1 MQDADISRGLGYR
14 ALPHRGLLTPIYV
27 SAEERYLEGLDDE
40 QVAAVSSPSK
50 DLAIIAPAGAG
61 KSTTIA
67 ARARTLERKVP
78 MSGEVIAVCFGRD
91 AARSIGRKL
100 SSAGSHA
107 RAMTIH
113 ALALRLLRMERE
125 ASTGLPAVI
134 RLCSIDGSEGDPT
147 INAELRTALGRWV
160 KASKKRWPG
169 EGMTVSRARDAVA
182 RIESGGRAEDKSE
195 AHIWRMYTR
204 WMREHSRDDDI
215 VTDYGYAIIR
225 ATQLVDDDQSRPV
238 RVPVRTRTDVWGVE
252 RPVAWT
258 DRSSWVPDVSALIVD
273 EAQDVSPRQRKLLE
287 ALQPDWVTMVG
298 DPDQAIYTF
307 QGGDPT
313 WLMTGHDR
321 SRLVTDYR
329 STRAIVRVA
338 AAVAGH
344 DIQPAPGAPEGD
356 PVKLYRADDED
367 DEDAWIAG
375 EVQSLLDA
383 GLPPIPDDDRGIV
396 VLTREAERGQR
407 ISEYLEAHRLGGS
420 VEVATVHSYKGRQKE
435 AVIVAGLSEETWTK
449 SGDDDARRVLYVAV
463 SRARGYLRLSYSG
476 TEQINHQ
483 VSAVRPLHL
492 LDGLPVEEAD
502 THSDSSALAESM
514 DPGLETELAELY
526 EKLGDRKAQ
535 ADRIAGLYRR
545 LGDEGKARRM
555 EGCASL
561 AVFAHSVKQGT
572 DDLESIERWSLE
584 SADYCHVRLC
594 NLCDWRTSREQWLRL
609 SAIHWWAM
617 SANHKR
623 HGEGDPLRYQDPLL
637 LTLTIPNVSPTD
649 LGDAIKLLGRAWY
662 KMGVVPSW
670 DREHRTR
677 RWRLWSKVLP
687 GQWRTIEVTFNSTT
701 GLYHP
706 HMHVLMLTTAG
717 YARAYHRDDPA
728 REGIDWVRMDGGRY
742 GSPYYRTSQ
751 EWAEDW
757 TASVLAAQG
766 SSVSGSSMS
775 VEDDPDGGLLVKTPQ
790 VNGGCLLVDVRRT
803 RANSKDIS
811 EVTKYVSKDL
821 SLIPPSLDDE
831 EAAKRLSIM
840 DSALERVHL
849 ITQRGA
855 YKAILDKALSGTLR
869 DWMADDPK
877 TAEPLDMDELVKR
890 YQATLGGGS
899 WSTDRWSYAGWDGS
913 GYKERY
919 RKDPA
924 QDSDSDSD
932 EDPFDD
938 DDDEEW

>member
-14 ALPHRGLLTPIYV
+14 SLPHCGLLTPIYV
-27 SAEERYLEGLDDE
+27 PSEERYLDGLDAE

-67 ARARTLERKVP
+67 ARARTLERKVFLT
-78 MSGEVIAVCFGRD
+78 GEVIAVCFGRD

-113 ALALRLLRMERE
+113 SLALRLLRTERE

-134 RLCSIDGSEGDPT
+134 RLCSIDGSEGDA
-147 INAELRTALGRWV
+147 ILNAELRTSLGRWV
-160 KASKKRWPG
+160 KSAKKRWPG

-195 AHIWRMYTR
+195 AHIWRMYKR
-204 WMREHSRDDDI
+204 WMRSHSRDDDI
-215 VTDYGYAIIR
+215 VVDYGYAIIR
-225 ATQLVDDDQSRPV
+225 ATQLVDDDRSRPV

-258 DRSSWVPDVSALIVD
+258 DRSSWVPVVSALVVD
-273 EAQDVSPRQRKLLE
+273 EAQDVNPRQHKLLK
-287 ALQPDWVTMVG
+287 ALRPEWLTMVG

-307 QGGDPT
+307 QGGDPS

-321 SRLVTDYR
+321 SCLVTDYR

-338 AAVAGH
+338 AAVSGH
-344 DIQPAPGAPEGD
+344 DIQPASGAPEGD
-356 PVKLYRADDED
+356 PVRLYRADDED

-396 VLTREAERGQR
+396 ILTREAERGQR

-435 AVIVAGLSEETWTK
+435 AVIVAGISEETWTK
-449 SGDDDARRVLYVAV
+449 SGSDDARRVLYVAV
-463 SRARGYLRLSYSG
+463 SRARGYLRLSYAG
-476 TEQINHQ
+476 TEQINHKM
-483 VSAVRPLHL
+483 SAVHPLHL
-492 LDGLPVEEAD
+492 LAGLPVEEVD
-502 THSDSSALAESM
+502 KISDSSAVAESM
-514 DPGLETELAELY
+514 DPGLESELAELY
-526 EKLGDRKAQ
+526 KALGGRKAQ

-561 AVFAHSVKQGT
+561 AVFAHAVRTDS

-594 NLCDWRTSREQWLRL
+594 NLCNWRTSREQWLRL

-617 SANHKR
+617 TVNHRR
-623 HGEGDPLRYQDPLL
+623 HDEGDQSRYQEPLL
-637 LTLTIPNVSPTD
+637 LTLTIPNVQADD
-649 LGDAIKLLGRAWY
+649 LGDAIRLLGKAWNR
-662 KMGVVPSW
+662 MSVVPSW

-677 RWRLWSKVLP
+677 RWRLWSRVLP
-687 GQWRTIEVTFNSTT
+687 GQWRTIEVTRNPET
-701 GLYHP
+701 GMYHP
-706 HMHVLMLTTAG
+706 HMHVLMLATGA
-717 YARAYHRDDPA
+717 YARAYHRDDPS
-728 REGIDWVRMDGGRY
+728 REGLDWVRLDNGRY
-742 GSPYYRTSQ
+742 GSPYYKTSRD
-751 EWAEDW
+751 WAEDW

-766 SSVSGSSMS
+766 SRVSGSSMS

-790 VNGGCLLVDVRRT
+790 INGGRLLVDVRRT
-803 RANSKDIS
+803 RAGSKDIS

-821 SLIPPSLDDE
+821 EIIPPSLDDD
-831 EAAKRLSIM
+831 EAAKRLSVM

-849 ITQRGA
+849 ITQRGS
-855 YKAILDKALSGTLR
+855 YKTILDRALSGTLR
-869 DWMADDPK
+869 DWLADDPR

-890 YQATLGGGS
+890 YQATLGGGA

-919 RKDPA
+919 RKDPV
-924 QDSDSDSD
+924 QDSDSD

-938 DDDEEW
+938 DDEEW